1 MKDDKLCHLINEQS
15 SALDHYPFLCPQALP
30 SSFLHFYLSMS
41 LFFFSPAM
49 LFVWKAASL
58 IANMTPP
65 LPILPVSI
73 VFPAAGVLLPL
84 YLA

>member
-1 MKDDKLCHLINEQS
+1 MNNPVPSIIILSYVLKL
-15 SALDHYPFLCPQALP
+15 
-30 SSFLHFYLSMS
+30 SFLFPSLLS
-41 LFFFSPAM
+41 LHVTVFFFSCYV
-49 LFVWKAASL
+49 FVWKAASL

>member
-1 MKDDKLCHLINEQS
+1 MNN
-15 SALDHYPFLCPQALP
+15 PLP
-30 SSFLHFYLSMS
+30 SIIILSYVLKHS
-41 LFFFSPAM
+41 LSPAM

-58 IANMTPP
+58 ITNMTPP
-65 LPILPVSI
+65 LPILPISI